1 MSFTDSNFS
10 SIIRYSKNQKVVF
23 DCSHT
28 KMPTKPILPNQCKML
43 RCPKNTW
50 IWY

>member
-1 MSFTDSNFS
+1 
-10 SIIRYSKNQKVVF
+10 
-23 DCSHT
+23 
-28 KMPTKPILPNQCKML
+28 MPTKPILPNQCKML